1 MQYNLCGMCLAVPGI
16 IQSIEGEMARIS
28 VQGVIINASLALV
41 PEAEIGDF
49 VLVHTGYAIQRLST
63 EEAKETLQLL
73 SELEASWTKEN
84 LH

>member
-1 MQYNLCGMCLAVPGI
+1 MCLAVPGI